1 MRILLVDDE
10 KTMRVLLADLLVKEG
25 YEVDEAG
32 DGEEGVR
39 AALANPP
46 DLVVSDIMMPNL
58 DGWGMFQVLRILP
71 STKATPFLFL
81 THIDEASV
89 EVRAK
94 KMGADGYV
102 TKPFRLESLIEKIR
116 QLASRVEVRDK
127 VVQGEEHTVEED
139 PAMNILVD
147 TIEYLRVTVR
157 TGVVSVSSGDR
168 KGILVIE
175 KGVPTHAA
183 MGGRRGEEA
192 LVEMLGLRD
201 SNVAFKE
208 GAPPSLPKNFKQ
220 KWDDFMR
227 RYVFPEEI
235 AD

>member
-10 KTMRVLLADLLVKEG
+10 KTMRVLLADLLKKEG
-25 YEVDEAG
+25 FDVDEAG
-32 DGEEGVR
+32 DGEEGVC
-39 AALANPP
+39 AALAKPP

-58 DGWGMFQVLRILP
+58 DGWGMFQVMRILP

-94 KMGADGYV
+94 QMGADGYV
-102 TKPFRLESLIEKIR
+102 TKPFRLESLIEQIR
-116 QLASRVEVRDK
+116 VLASRVEVRDK

-157 TGVVSVSSGDR
+157 TGVVSVTAAKR
-168 KGILVIE
+168 KGIVVIE

-183 MGGRRGEEA
+183 IGSSRGEEA

-208 GAPPSLPKNFKQ
+208 GTHPALPKNFKQ
-220 KWDDFMR
+220 NWDDFMR
-227 RYVFPEEI
+227 RYVFPEETEN
-235 AD
+235 

>member
-10 KTMRVLLADLLVKEG
+10 ETMRVLLADMLKKEG
-25 YEVDEAG
+25 FEVEEAG

-39 AALANPP
+39 KALATPP

-58 DGWGMFQVLRILP
+58 DGWGMFQVMRILP
-71 STKATPFLFL
+71 STMTTPFLFL

-94 KMGADGYV
+94 KMGADDYV

-116 QLASRVEVRDK
+116 QLASRVQERDR

-139 PAMNILVD
+139 PAVNILVD

-157 TGVVSVSSGDR
+157 TGVVSVTSGKQ

-175 KGVPTHAA
+175 KGVPMHAA
-183 MGGRRGEEA
+183 IGGSRGEDA
-192 LVEMLGLRD
+192 LVEMLTLRD
-201 SNVAFKE
+201 SKVAFKE
-208 GAPPSLPKNFKQ
+208 GAPPALPKNFNR

-227 RYVFPEEI
+227 RYVFPEEVE
-235 AD
+235 D

>member
-1 MRILLVDDE
+1 MRVLLVDDE
-10 KTMRVLLADLLVKEG
+10 KTMRVLLADLLKKEG
-25 YEVDEAG
+25 FDVDEAG

-39 AALANPP
+39 LALANPP
-46 DLVVSDIMMPNL
+46 DLVVSDIMMPHL
-58 DGWGMFQVLRILP
+58 DGWGMFQVMRILP
-71 STKATPFLFL
+71 STKTVPFLFL

-102 TKPFRLESLIEKIR
+102 TKPFRLESLLEKIN
-116 QLASRVEVRDK
+116 QLASRVQVRDK
-127 VVQGEEHTVEED
+127 VVQGEEQAVEED

-147 TIEYLRVTVR
+147 TIEYLRATVR
-157 TGVVSVSSGDR
+157 TGVVSVSSGKQ

-175 KGVPTHAA
+175 NGVPMHAA
-183 MGGRRGEEA
+183 IGSSRGEEA

-201 SNVAFKE
+201 SKVAFKE
-208 GAPPSLPKNFKQ
+208 GAASSLPKNFNR

-227 RYVFPEEI
+227 RYVFPEEV
-235 AD
+235 DD

>member
-1 MRILLVDDE
+1 MRVLLVDDE
-10 KTMRVLLADLLVKEG
+10 KTMRVLLADLLKKEG
-25 YEVDEAG
+25 FDIDEAG

-39 AALANPP
+39 LALANPP
-46 DLVVSDIMMPNL
+46 DLVVSDIMMPHL
-58 DGWGMFQVLRILP
+58 DGWGMFQVMRILP
-71 STKATPFLFL
+71 STKTTPFLFL

-94 KMGADGYV
+94 KMGADEYV
-102 TKPFRLESLIEKIR
+102 TKPFRLESLLEKIN
-116 QLASRVEVRDK
+116 QLASRVQVRDK
-127 VVQGEEHTVEED
+127 VVQGEEHTVEDD

-157 TGVVSVSSGDR
+157 TGVVSVTSGKQ

-175 KGVPTHAA
+175 KGVPMHAA
-183 MGGRRGEEA
+183 IGSSRGEEA
-192 LVEMLGLRD
+192 LVAMLGLRD

-208 GAPPSLPKNFKQ
+208 GVAPSLPKNFNR

-227 RYVFPEEI
+227 RYVFPDEV
-235 AD
+235 DD

>member
-10 KTMRVLLADLLVKEG
+10 KTMRVLLADSLKKEG
-25 YEVDEAG
+25 FEVDEAG

-39 AALANPP
+39 TALANPP
-46 DLVVSDIMMPNL
+46 DLIVSDIMMPNL

-94 KMGADGYV
+94 KMGADEYV

-116 QLASRVEVRDK
+116 QLASRVQVRDK
-127 VVQGEEHTVEED
+127 VVQGEEHAVEED
-139 PAMNILVD
+139 PAMNILID

-157 TGVVSVSSGDR
+157 TGVVSVTSGKQ
-168 KGILVIE
+168 KGVVVIE
-175 KGVPTHAA
+175 NGVPMHAA
-183 MGGRRGEEA
+183 IGSSRGEEA
-192 LVEMLGLRD
+192 LVKMLDLRD
-201 SNVAFKE
+201 SKVAFKE
-208 GAPPSLPKNFKQ
+208 GASPALPKNFKR

-227 RYVFPEEI
+227 RYVFPEEV
-235 AD
+235 DD